1 MKQPLI
7 YFNHKIRIK
16 SYLVVGMEE
25 HLERMVRMVQM
36 VQTVDAADKVWD
48 TMALWWWLML
58 LSALFK
64 IDLSGS
70 LANWTLHQTR
80 INEYVPGP

>member
-1 MKQPLI
+1 
-7 YFNHKIRIK
+7 
-16 SYLVVGMEE
+16 
-25 HLERMVRMVQM
+25 
-36 VQTVDAADKVWD
+36 
-48 TMALWWWLML
+48 ML